1 MGKGCTQALVEASF
15 LSHAYT
21 SNTRGGEGDLDK
33 PIKTQT
39 TALHAAE
46 VRAFL
51 TKYYGPAVGQEAAE
65 PLHTTTTKPRFGL
78 VTVEIGGEPYV
89 IADIGMRMLSPRELF
104 RAQGFP
110 DSYIIDRGLKVEV
123 REGWGEAVLG
133 DEDSGPADI
142 IPITKTAQV
151 RMCGNSVCPP
161 LAQAL
166 VAANYQPRE
175 SERPRPAAALPLF
188 LEAAE

>member
-1 MGKGCTQALVEASF
+1 
-15 LSHAYT
+15 
-21 SNTRGGEGDLDK
+21 
-33 PIKTQT
+33 
-39 TALHAAE
+39 
-46 VRAFL
+46 
-51 TKYYGPAVGQEAAE
+51 
-65 PLHTTTTKPRFGL
+65 
-78 VTVEIGGEPYV
+78 
-89 IADIGMRMLSPRELF
+89 MRMLSPRELF

-123 REGWGEAVLG
+123 REGWGP
-133 DEDSGPADI
+133 DDGPAEI
-142 IPITKTAQV
+142 VPITKTAQV

-175 SERPRPAAALPLF
+175 SERPKPAATLPLF